1 MFKEMHTSNDQ
12 FPIYKALETKL
23 LSKEIVLR
31 FIVEECGEVLG
42 VEGHNNTF
50 GNSKNH

>member
-12 FPIYKALETKL
+12 LPIYKAFEAKL

-31 FIVEECGEVLG
+31 FITED
-42 VEGHNNTF
+42 
-50 GNSKNH
+50 